1 MADANIKINIE
12 TQSLDQLN
20 AKLTTLQAEIK
31 KVPVGSAEFKK
42 LSAEIRKVD
51 GAVEGANKKLKALDV
66 GQLAGNFAK
75 VGASVASASALFK
88 QFGDQGS
95 DSNKQIQDA
104 LEATNTIL
112 GAAAIAE
119 GVAAAGEVAFAVAT
133 EGATVA
139 QEFFAAAVGT
149 STGALAAFKVAL
161 ITTGIGALIV
171 GLGLLISAF
180 MDSADAAETNKA
192 AIDDLNKSVDDYLSY
207 QEKLAGYRKNFLNE
221 ELKRAE
227 LQKKSDKEVFDIK
240 NRFLTKERDI
250 TIATQKQ
257 LGKLQQ
263 EAIDLEFK
271 TQKEKDKALAIEDK
285 KKRQG
290 IQSLTEQERGYY
302 ERLLKIRENF
312 NAKNDKLAIQRGNFD
327 SEIAQL
333 SLDAQLEAQK
343 KSEEAAQKAADKAK
357 ERRDKLKSDLDEIT
371 NILKEQS
378 VAFSLQTIAA
388 DYTRITGILDG
399 LKGKTADYKAVL
411 KSLEKEG
418 FKPLADVL
426 RNTFGKDAKANLD
439 EIRKAIDAAFSK
451 DVISNVTGAL
461 EDISTKLQNVTQ
473 KNNSILEETVKTY
486 STAAI
491 KPFELISNSIV
502 DSEGQIKES
511 VSSVSLTLEGGLL
524 AISSATEKNTQ
535 ALKDNA
541 LEQIKAI
548 QDLVTKGLLTPEQ
561 AKQFFD
567 RINSE
572 YDKGIKAIQEKGA
585 SASKTLVTTF
595 VTEGQKSLQ
604 QALDFNN
611 EQIAKAETE
620 FIEESFGKGLIK
632 RLKLEKEYYKTKY
645 TINAISIANETNL
658 IKEQQ
663 TKLENLKKDG
673 LITEEEYANQKED
686 LEKKLTASVAKQER
700 LRVTEQE
707 RRLQEGLKLYQA
719 YFEELK
725 KYYELFATSLQ
736 ALGNIEADQ
745 AALRDL
751 QFEEEIQKVGEVYDA
766 RFKLIDEEEKR
777 LDELE
782 QAKETNLTA
791 SERKRR
797 ALAKER
803 ATLEAQQE
811 SELAQLE
818 NDRANAAADAAIKQ
832 ANLNFALATGQI
844 AISTAEAIIKAV
856 AESPLTFGL
865 PFSAFAAA
873 AGAIQLAAANSAR
886 TTAISQ
892 AEASRP
898 GRSGAASVRVSKADG
913 GLITGPGNGVSDSVP
928 ANLSNGEFVVNA
940 NATQRYL
947 PLLTQLNQSGLQ
959 GGNPVNPSGGNNEMV
974 GLLRRLEEKLSQPSR
989 AYVVATDIENIQN
1002 KQNYI
1007 NRRSNVL

>member
-20 AKLTTLQAEIK
+20 AKLATLQAEIK
-31 KVPVGSAEFKK
+31 KVPVGSKEFKN

-149 STGALAAFKVAL
+149 STGALAALKVAL

-180 MDSADAAETNKA
+180 MDSADAAETSKA
-192 AIDDLNKSVDDYLSY
+192 AIEDLGKEYERLQGYLSKQSEY
-207 QEKLAGYRKNFLNE
+207 NKLAEAE
-221 ELKRAE
+221 ELKRAQ
-227 LQKKSDKEVFDIK
+227 LQKKSAKEVADIK
-240 NRFLTKERDI
+240 EKYLVKERNL
-250 TIATQKQ
+250 T
-257 LGKLQQ
+257 LSLQAANTKRLND
-263 EAIDLEFK
+263 ELALEFK
-271 TQKEKDKALAIEDK
+271 TQEERRKADDAYAK
-285 KKRQG
+285 YKAKG

-302 ERLLKIRENF
+302 LRISKIQDEYSKR
-312 NAKNDKLAIQRGNFD
+312 NDAQQIKR
-327 SEIAQL
+327 AQL
-333 SLDAQLEAQK
+333 DAEITQTQLDAQLEAQK
-343 KSEEAAQKAADKAK
+343 KAEEAAQKAADAAQK
-357 ERRDKLKSDLDEIT
+357 RRDKLKADLDEIT

-461 EDISTKLQNVTQ
+461 EDISNKLQNVTQ
-473 KNNSILEETVKTY
+473 KNNSFLDETVKAY

-572 YDKGIKAIQEKGA
+572 YDKGIKNIQEKGA

-595 VTEGQKSLQ
+595 VAGGQKALQ
-604 QALDFNN
+604 ESLDFNN
-611 EQIAKAETE
+611 EQIAKAETR

-632 RLKLEKEYYKTKY
+632 RLKLEKDYYASKY
-645 TINAISIANETNL
+645 TINAISIVNETNL

-663 TKLENLKKDG
+663 TKLEGLKKDG

-686 LEKKLTASVAKQER
+686 LEKKLTASVAKQEK
-700 LRVTEQE
+700 LRVTEQD

-719 YFEELK
+719 YFEQVK
-725 KYYELFATSLQ
+725 KYYDVLATSLQ
-736 ALGNIEADQ
+736 ALGNIEADR

-751 QFEEEIQKVGEVYDA
+751 QFEEEIQKVGEIYDA

-791 SERKRR
+791 SERRRR
-797 ALAKER
+797 ALSKER

-832 ANLNFALATGQI
+832 ANLNFALAAGQI
-844 AISTAEAIIKAV
+844 AISTAEAIIKSV
-856 AESPLTFGL
+856 AESPITFGL

-886 TTAISQ
+886 TTAIAQ

-898 GRSGAASVRVSKADG
+898 GKSGAASVRVSKADG

-974 GLLRRLEEKLSQPSR
+974 ALLQQIKAQLSEPNR